1 MSPWYVPA
9 AGAGY
14 GEPQGLP
21 VPLKSSQSL
30 RRVRKLTEE
39 DFTFSKN
46 LAPVSR
52 MNPNQ
57 LGHARGKGHELPMD
71 QKPREAAWVL
81 AVGACAPP
89 EP

>member
-1 MSPWYVPA
+1 MSTRYVPV

-14 GEPQGLP
+14 GEPRGLP

-30 RRVRKLTEE
+30 RRVRKQTGY

-52 MNPNQ
+52 MNRNQ
-57 LGHARGKGHELPMD
+57 LGHARGKGHELTMD

-81 AVGACAPP
+81 AVGTGVSL
-89 EP
+89 ES